1 MFTTI
6 WLETKDGAFVRK
18 ADIPRFLKGQEP
30 EVILWG
36 NRVFVQQ
43 EMMEIYREVTFYPLI
58 DRPQIDIEAGDA

>member
-6 WLETKDGAFVRK
+6 WLETQDGHVVRK
-18 ADIPRFLKGQEP
+18 ADLPKFPQGQEP

-43 EMMEIYREVTFYPLI
+43 EMMEVYREVTFYPLI
-58 DRPQIDIEAGDA
+58 DRPEQDFPL